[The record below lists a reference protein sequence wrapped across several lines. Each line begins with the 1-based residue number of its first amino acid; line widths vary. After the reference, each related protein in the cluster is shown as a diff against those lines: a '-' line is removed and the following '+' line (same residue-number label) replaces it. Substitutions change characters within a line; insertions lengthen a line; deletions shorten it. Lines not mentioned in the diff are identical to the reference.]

1 MSGKSRQLLIHII
14 GSLLFLSL
22 PVIFSPDVS
31 EFFLMLRIPP
41 FQRDFISFVLLLM
54 FFYAHY
60 YLLLPEFYFKKRFV
74 WYGLGLIIALI
85 IITYL
90 PHLLIPD
97 EMFRHHHE
105 PDGDEFEADF
115 PRHRRIEFLFAFREH
130 FFQFLIVIVFSFFL
144 KLNQRLKLTQKE
156 KLDAELS
163 YLKAQINPH
172 FLFNTL
178 NGIYSTAVNEG
189 ASDTANAVVQ
199 LSGMMRYVTS
209 EAERDYVSLDKEM
222 EYISSYIELQRVR
235 LGNTVQI
242 DYSVKGFNEGKKIS
256 PLILIPFVEN
266 AFKYG
271 VNPEKHSHIIIDVEI
286 AGELLTLSVENNKVK
301 TTLNEAEK
309 SGMGIENTRS
319 RLEHLYPNK
328 HEIQIDENDERFHLI
343 LKLHLG

>member
-1 MSGKSRQLLIHII
+1 MSRKSRQLLIHII

-60 YLLLPEFYFKKRFV
+60 YWLLPEFYFKKKFI
-74 WYGLGLIIALI
+74 WYGLSLVIALV
-85 IITYL
+85 IITYV
-90 PHLLIPD
+90 PHLLVPHD
-97 EMFRHHHE
+97 MFRHRLG
-105 PDGDEFEADF
+105 PDDLGEH
-115 PRHRRIEFLFAFREH
+115 RHRRIEFLFAFREH

-144 KLNQRLKLTQKE
+144 KINQRLKLAQRE

-178 NGIYSTAVNEG
+178 NGIYSTAVSEG
-189 ASDTANAVVQ
+189 AADTANAVVQ

-209 EAERDYVSLDKEM
+209 EAERDYVSLDKEL

-235 LGNTVQI
+235 LGNTVKV
-242 DYSVKGFNEGKKIS
+242 DYSVKGINEGKNIS

-271 VNPEKHSHIIIDVEI
+271 VNPEKHSHISIDIEI
-286 AGELLTLSVENNKVK
+286 NGDILTLSVENNKVK
-301 TTLNEAEK
+301 TILSEEEK
-309 SGMGIENTRS
+309 TGMGIDNTRG
-319 RLEHLYPNK
+319 RLEHLYPYK
-328 HEIQIDENDERFHLI
+328 HNIWIDENDEKFHLI
-343 LKLHLG
+343 LKIDLG

>member
-1 MSGKSRQLLIHII
+1 MMSRKSRQLLIHII

-31 EFFLMLRIPP
+31 EFFLMLQIPP

-60 YLLLPEFYFKKRFV
+60 YWLLPEFYFKKRYI
-74 WYGLGLIIALI
+74 WYGAGLILALV

-90 PHLLIPD
+90 PHLLVPHHF
-97 EMFRHHHE
+97 FRHPHGPE
-105 PDGDEFEADF
+105 EFGEE

-144 KLNQRLKLTQKE
+144 KLNTRLKLAQKE

-178 NGIYSTAVNEG
+178 NGIYSTAVSEG
-189 ASDTANAVVQ
+189 AADTANAVVQ

-209 EAERDYVSLDKEM
+209 EAERDYVSLDKEI
-222 EYISSYIELQRVR
+222 EYISSYVELQRVR
-235 LGNTVQI
+235 LGNTVKI
-242 DYSVKGFNEGKKIS
+242 DYSVKGINHGKKIS

-271 VNPEKHSHIIIDVEI
+271 VNPEKPSHISIDIEI
-286 AGELLTLSVENNKVK
+286 AGDVLILSVENNKVK
-301 TTLNEAEK
+301 KNLSEEERT
-309 SGMGIENTRS
+309 GMGIENTMG
-319 RLEHLYPNK
+319 RLEHLYPYK
-328 HEIQIDENDERFHLI
+328 HEMKIDEDSEKFHLV
-343 LKLHLG
+343 LKIDLG